1 MSQDSARS
9 TLDTAYWQQYVWRVL
24 GERLARAGIESQPA
38 TGTGP
43 NEVHTAFRI
52 DQKAIESKQVDQFYL
67 LPAAEVLIR
76 DIQKTGSHRVTTLID
91 VQDVAGC
98 PGVAIRL
105 FPQ

>member
-1 MSQDSARS
+1 MSQDTAKS
-9 TLDTAYWQQYVWRVL
+9 TVDTAYWREYVEKALGQQ
-24 GERLARAGIESQPA
+24 LARAGIESQPA

-52 DQKAIESKQVDQFYL
+52 DDKAIQSKQVDLYYV
-67 LPAAEVLIR
+67 LPAAEALIA
-76 DIQKTGSHRVTTLID
+76 DLQKAGVKRVTVLLD